1 MKRLLITAIGL
12 LMVSVSSFAQ
22 VEVTKF
28 LGIPVDGSKEA
39 MIQKLKEKGFKPNT
53 TYGEPSYLVG
63 EFNGEDVNVH
73 IVTDNNKVRRIFLED
88 VTTRDEYQIKL
99 RFNKLCSQFSNNVKY
114 AFIGDSQQISDNED
128 IGYQMSVNNKS
139 YEAAFYQKAPIDTT
153 AIIYNFMT
161 LAKDINL
168 AQIPGGL
175 GIDPNVYKDLDPN
188 VFQDLYN
195 LMENDFSPKSLK
207 NAWRAYMKYDE
218 MSETEKEK
226 LDRDFIEASEVAMI
240 IFYVNREVWFKIH
253 KEGGRYRIL
262 MFYDNKL
269 NEANGE
275 DL

>member
-12 LMVSVSSFAQ
+12 LMVSFSSFAQ

-53 TYGEPSYLVG
+53 TYGEPSHLTG

-88 VTTRDEYQIKL
+88 VATRDEYQIKL

-114 AFIGDSQQISDNED
+114 AFIGDGQQIPDNED
-128 IGYQMSVNNKS
+128 IGYQMSVNNKN

-168 AQIPGGL
+168 TQIPGGL
-175 GIDPNVYKDLDPN
+175 GIDPNVYKDL
-188 VFQDLYN
+188 YN
-195 LMENDFSPKSLK
+195 LMGNDFSPQSLK
-207 NAWRAYMKYDE
+207 KAWRAYMKYNE
-218 MSETEKEK
+218 MSDKDKEK
-226 LDRDFIEASEVAMI
+226 LDTDFVEASETAMI
-240 IFYVNREVWFKIH
+240 LFHINRMVWFKIH
-253 KEGGRYRIL
+253 KDGGRYRIL